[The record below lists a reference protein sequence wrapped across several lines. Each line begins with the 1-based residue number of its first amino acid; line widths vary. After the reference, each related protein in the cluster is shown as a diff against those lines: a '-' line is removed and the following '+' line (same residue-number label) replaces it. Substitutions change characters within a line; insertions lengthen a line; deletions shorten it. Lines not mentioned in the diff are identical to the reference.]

1 MNKNLLT
8 RVIIISD
15 DLYYLQ
21 GLSAKL
27 GNHYRFFI
35 ECFFCSQN
43 ACNNDL
49 STLRFD
55 NRFTKNVL
63 LVAVDDVSILA
74 KLPDLAR
81 FLMIVSLRKMK
92 NRNIFFSL
100 SEQTFISR
108 YIKLNKLITLIK
120 STDKDQQVRQVTLTR
135 YEWDI
140 YYLYFKIDNKRILH
154 TLLKKDVKYISHY
167 KISVFNKFEFACDSD
182 GFYIFKALIQLR
194 RFTGFKNVR
203 LYQLH

>member
-1 MNKNLLT
+1 MT
-8 RVIIISD
+8 TA
-15 DLYYLQ
+15 LQ
-21 GLSAKL
+21 KRTSCRSGWRKYTCKTA
-27 GNHYRFFI
+27 RFGG
-35 ECFFCSQN
+35 
-43 ACNNDL
+43 
-49 STLRFD
+49 
-55 NRFTKNVL
+55 
-63 LVAVDDVSILA
+63 
-74 KLPDLAR
+74 

-154 TLLKKDVKYISHY
+154 TLLKRMSSILVTIKYQFLTSLKLLVI
-167 KISVFNKFEFACDSD
+167 VMA
-182 GFYIFKALIQLR
+182 
-194 RFTGFKNVR
+194 FTFSR
-203 LYQLH
+203 HLYS

>member
-27 GNHYRFFI
+27 GHHYRFFI

-74 KLPDLAR
+74 NCR
-81 FLMIVSLRKMK
+81 FG
-92 NRNIFFSL
+92 
-100 SEQTFISR
+100 
-108 YIKLNKLITLIK
+108 
-120 STDKDQQVRQVTLTR
+120 QVFNDCFT
-135 YEWDI
+135 
-140 YYLYFKIDNKRILH
+140 
-154 TLLKKDVKYISHY
+154 KKDEKQKY
-167 KISVFNKFEFACDSD
+167 
-182 GFYIFKALIQLR
+182 LL
-194 RFTGFKNVR
+194 FTFRANI
-203 LYQLH
+203 H

>member
-27 GNHYRFFI
+27 GHHYRFFI

-120 STDKDQQVRQVTLTR
+120 SNDKDQQVRQVTLTR

-140 YYLYFKIDNKRILH
+140 YYLYFKID
-154 TLLKKDVKYISHY
+154 
-167 KISVFNKFEFACDSD
+167 
-182 GFYIFKALIQLR
+182 
-194 RFTGFKNVR
+194 
-203 LYQLH
+203 

>member
-1 MNKNLLT
+1 
-8 RVIIISD
+8 
-15 DLYYLQ
+15 
-21 GLSAKL
+21 
-27 GNHYRFFI
+27 
-35 ECFFCSQN
+35 
-43 ACNNDL
+43 
-49 STLRFD
+49 
-55 NRFTKNVL
+55 
-63 LVAVDDVSILA
+63 
-74 KLPDLAR
+74 
-81 FLMIVSLRKMK
+81 MIVSLRKMK

-167 KISVFNKFEFACDSD
+167 KISVFNKFEIAFDSD